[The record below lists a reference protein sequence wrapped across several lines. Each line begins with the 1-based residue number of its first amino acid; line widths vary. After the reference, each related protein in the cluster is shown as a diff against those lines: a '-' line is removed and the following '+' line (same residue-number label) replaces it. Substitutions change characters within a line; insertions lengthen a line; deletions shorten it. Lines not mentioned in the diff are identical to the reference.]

1 MSFLRFS
8 NLHILIIFGVFVY
21 ILGVLV
27 FNADRGFDVTD
38 ESYYIL
44 NSIYPFDIFSVV
56 THENYYTGLLFYLSG
71 YNLAIFRVFGIIV
84 LLLSSLWFSIEL
96 YKYIEERYQLDY
108 DIYNKFYFIL
118 IISLSSL
125 VYYMLWLLTP
135 SYNWLS
141 LVAMI
146 LIVASMFRAINS
158 NIKIKDRLFSLEYLY
173 IGFSLSLLFMAKPTS
188 LLGLF
193 PAFVFFI
200 LFNYKKIDLI
210 KSFISVSIVF
220 FTLILFHIIFLDG
233 GFSSYIYRFN
243 ESMDRMSLMGGG
255 HGIKNSLI
263 AFYQDAKNI
272 FKAINMFKLTT
283 IVFVLFFIIIY
294 FKNKNKL
301 LSIYLSFFIF
311 LFGILL
317 YKLNVLPFSVSQ
329 KNYLQI
335 LIFSFFVILIYFF
348 IEDSMKERLKIF
360 FNSFLLFLFLSYLSL
375 AVSFGTGN
383 NIWFHSGIAY
393 FFPVAAL
400 MSFVFIFDKYHSM
413 IKNMKIVVGILI
425 SLSVITV
432 INNAYK
438 NPYRLN
444 TSIKE
449 QTEKV
454 DLLGGIKVDE
464 QQKIYIDG
472 ILNSKRIN
480 LNANEN
486 IYLIDTTGATPG
498 ANLILDAKFFG
509 QSWLLGG
516 YKGSNE
522 FAYRILSS
530 ISYDK
535 LKKAWVLTAPNGSI
549 NLDLNLFNKLGLKFP
564 EDYDKVTTLF
574 LKSRNE
580 IQELWK
586 PKETFNDK

>member
-21 ILGVLV
+21 IFAMLI
-27 FNADRGFDVTD
+27 FNSNRGLDLTD
-38 ESYYIL
+38 ESFYIL

-56 THENYYTGLLFYLSG
+56 THENYYTGLLFYLSS

-125 VYYMLWLLTP
+125 VYYSYWLLTP

-146 LIVASMFRAINS
+146 LILASIFRCIN
-158 NIKIKDRLFSLEYLY
+158 NIKIIRGKLFTLEYFY

-200 LFNYKKIDLI
+200 LFNYKKIDLL
-210 KSFISVSIVF
+210 KAFISVSIVF

-294 FKNKNKL
+294 LKNKNKL
-301 LSIYLSFFIF
+301 LSLFIYLFIF

-329 KNYLQI
+329 KIYLQI

-444 TSIKE
+444 TSVKE

-480 LNANEN
+480 LNTNEN

-498 ANLILDAKFFG
+498 ANVILGAKFFG

-535 LKKAWVLTAPNGSI
+535 LKKAWVLTSPNGSR

-574 LKSRNE
+574 LNSRNE

-586 PKETFNDK
+586 PKEIFNDK